1 MEVSKENAVEL
12 WCPMLQVAVAP
23 NVTTSNRR
31 GYGSKNTCMANK
43 CMMWEWVNKDRESG
57 YCGLSVRR

>member
-1 MEVSKENAVEL
+1 MEVSKENAGEL

-31 GYGSKNTCMANK
+31 EYGSKNTCIANK
-43 CMMWEWVNKDRESG
+43 CMMWEWVNGNKDFG
-57 YCGLSVRR
+57 YCGLSALR